1 MASVYFHVDLDA
13 FFASVERRDNPQFAG
28 KPIIVGALP
37 GRRGVVSTCSYEAR
51 AFGVHSAM
59 PISEA
64 FQRCPQGIFLPVRMG
79 RYAEVSRQVMASLRS
94 FTPDLKQ
101 LSIDEALLDMTG
113 TQRLWGTSKEAALKI
128 KNKVSKELGLT
139 VSIGIGA
146 NRYVAKVA
154 SGYRKPDGLTIV
166 EEGEEQG
173 FLASLPLEKLWG
185 AGEKTRQGLA
195 SLGVFSIADL
205 QQISEECL
213 RAKFGKAGARFL
225 HDAAHGQDSG
235 IFQDE
240 VVSHSISTER
250 TFQRDT
256 LDRNMVLD
264 LLRQF
269 SDELIARLWSERAV
283 SYSLGI
289 KLRYDDFSSTNRQC
303 LRSSGYRASE
313 EIYDDAVCLFDKH
326 WDKNRPLRLVGMG
339 LFNLQFKDT
348 LQAELFDNEHDK
360 ERTTQQAI
368 LKLQEGGKGKIT
380 RARFLG
386 DPHSKKSP
394 S

>member
-79 RYAEVSRQVMASLRS
+79 RYAEVSRQVMAILRS

-173 FLASLPLEKLWG
+173 FLA
-185 AGEKTRQGLA
+185 
-195 SLGVFSIADL
+195 
-205 QQISEECL
+205 
-213 RAKFGKAGARFL
+213 
-225 HDAAHGQDSG
+225 
-235 IFQDE
+235 
-240 VVSHSISTER
+240 
-250 TFQRDT
+250 
-256 LDRNMVLD
+256 
-264 LLRQF
+264 
-269 SDELIARLWSERAV
+269 
-283 SYSLGI
+283 
-289 KLRYDDFSSTNRQC
+289 
-303 LRSSGYRASE
+303 
-313 EIYDDAVCLFDKH
+313 
-326 WDKNRPLRLVGMG
+326 
-339 LFNLQFKDT
+339 
-348 LQAELFDNEHDK
+348 
-360 ERTTQQAI
+360 
-368 LKLQEGGKGKIT
+368 
-380 RARFLG
+380 
-386 DPHSKKSP
+386 
-394 S
+394 